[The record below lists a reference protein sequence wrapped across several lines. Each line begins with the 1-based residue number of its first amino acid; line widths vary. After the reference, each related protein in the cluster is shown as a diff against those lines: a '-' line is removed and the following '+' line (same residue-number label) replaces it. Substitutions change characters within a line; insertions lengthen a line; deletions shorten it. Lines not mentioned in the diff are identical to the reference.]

1 VVCNS
6 LILLILVFKFCEF
19 YLPCG
24 MLVEAKRRSR
34 YRGPVEFEDH
44 STGAKPIPMGRLFVY
59 PVKFED
65 HFTGAAI
72 SKSWFFSL
80 LPGVPKFSQDTSCV
94 LPQEIGGQGD
104 NVTFQHEFYINKKP
118 YANNKRYG
126 KVDGTKPCFGKFA
139 G

>member
-44 STGAKPIPMGRLFVY
+44 STGA
-59 PVKFED
+59 
-65 HFTGAAI
+65 AI

-104 NVTFQHEFYINKKP
+104 NVTFRHEFYIKKKP